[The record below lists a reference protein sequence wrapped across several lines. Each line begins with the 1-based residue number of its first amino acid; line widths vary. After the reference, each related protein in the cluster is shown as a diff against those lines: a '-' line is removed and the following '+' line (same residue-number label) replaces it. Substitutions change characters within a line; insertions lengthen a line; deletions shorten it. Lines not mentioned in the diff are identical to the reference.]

1 MDKEKMI
8 DKILCYMH
16 DEILKNGLKPSQA
29 RFDFIFCD
37 EQSLIGGKTK
47 SIKESEDLINIK
59 NLTKLENEQ
68 IKSLIKECISYS
80 YIKNTSCS
88 EQFRYLQ
95 LTDEG
100 MARAISVLKASPV
113 KNVFYSVLAHP
124 LFNTIVSAAIS
135 FIIGYKL
142 GGK

>member
-1 MDKEKMI
+1 MNKEKMI

-37 EQSLIGGKTK
+37 EQSLVGEKTK

-68 IKSLIKECISYS
+68 IKSLIKE
-80 YIKNTSCS
+80 KNKK
-88 EQFRYLQ
+88 F
-95 LTDEG
+95 
-100 MARAISVLKASPV
+100 KF
-113 KNVFYSVLAHP
+113 K
-124 LFNTIVSAAIS
+124 
-135 FIIGYKL
+135 KL
-142 GGK
+142 DLSLDINAKEVYMSKYHSK

>member
-1 MDKEKMI
+1 
-8 DKILCYMH
+8 MH

-37 EQSLIGGKTK
+37 EQSLVGEKTK

-80 YIKNTSCS
+80 YIKTPLVPNS
-88 EQFRYLQ
+88 FV
-95 LTDEG
+95 
-100 MARAISVLKASPV
+100 I
-113 KNVFYSVLAHP
+113 YS
-124 LFNTIVSAAIS
+124 
-135 FIIGYKL
+135 
-142 GGK
+142 